1 MKRLIVVRHAKATH
15 KPGYEDF
22 ERPLTGRGRR
32 DAKAA
37 GEWLRAGG
45 FVPDLVLCSSARR
58 TEQTWTELAAELTR
72 PERHPTAAGV
82 QEIEVWYEPQL
93 YGATEDFTLDLVGAT
108 PAGVSTLMLV
118 GHNPTAQEVAATL
131 TGQGDLAF
139 PTCAIA
145 VVELGDWARLVPGA
159 GQARA
164 LWTPALLAGPE
175 R

>member
-22 ERPLTGRGRR
+22 DRPLTGRGRR
-32 DAKAA
+32 DATRA
-37 GEWLRAGG
+37 GRWLRDQG

-58 TEQTWTELAAELTR
+58 TEQTWTELAATLADG
-72 PERHPTAAGV
+72 H
-82 QEIEVWYEPQL
+82 EIEVWYEPQL
-93 YGATEDFTLDLVGAT
+93 YGATEDFTFDMVAAT
-108 PAGVSTLMLV
+108 PAAVSTLMVV

-145 VVELGDWARLVPGA
+145 VVDLGDWARLVPGA
-159 GQARA
+159 GEARA
-164 LWTPALLAGPE
+164 LWTPALLSGPE

>member
-15 KPGYEDF
+15 KPGYADF

-37 GEWLRAGG
+37 GEWLSARG

-58 TEQTWTELAAELTR
+58 TEQTWTELAAAL
-72 PERHPTAAGV
+72 AGGH
-82 QEIEVWYEPQL
+82 EIEVWYEPQL
-93 YGATEDFTLDLVGAT
+93 YGATEDLALDLVGAT

-145 VVELGDWARLVPGA
+145 VVDLGDWARLVPGA
-159 GQARA
+159 GEAHA
-164 LWTPALLAGPE
+164 LWTPASAAS
-175 R
+175 

>member
-15 KPGYEDF
+15 KPGFADF
-22 ERPLTGRGRR
+22 DRPLTGRGRR

-37 GEWLRAGG
+37 GDWLSVRG

-58 TEQTWTELAAELTR
+58 TEQTWKELAASL
-72 PERHPTAAGV
+72 AGGH
-82 QEIEVWYEPQL
+82 EIEVWYEPQL

-108 PAGVSTLMLV
+108 PVAVSTLMV
-118 GHNPTAQEVAATL
+118 IGHNPAAQAVAATL

-145 VVELGDWARLVPGA
+145 VIDLGGWARLVPGA
-159 GQARA
+159 GEARA
-164 LWTPALLAGPE
+164 LWTPASAAA
-175 R
+175 